1 MSAIDRLTD
10 DFPHGTPDGY
20 DRGCRGRI
28 CPSTP
33 SCLAARVRFQGDYAY
48 RREVL
53 AARAE
58 AAKPKPRRGMPP
70 RRIFTAEHVAA
81 LRDLNEQG
89 WSDNRIAKHLGFS
102 NSNVSRRRDEMGL
115 PANFTGRPR
124 KNSHTPDRE
133 GREQAHE
140 GESHV

>member
-1 MSAIDRLTD
+1 MSGVDRLSG

-20 DRGCRGRI
+20 EQGCRGRI
-28 CPSTP
+28 CPAEGQ
-33 SCLAARVRFQGDYAY
+33 SCQQAKIRFASDYQY

-70 RRIFTAEHVAA
+70 RRLFTAEHEEQ
-81 LRDLNEQG
+81 LRELNARG
-89 WSDNRIAKHLGFS
+89 WSDNRISKQLGFS

-115 PANFTGRPR
+115 PANFTGRP
-124 KNSHTPDRE
+124 KKEKT
-133 GREQAHE
+133 A
-140 GESHV
+140 